1 MTDLIQPYDP
11 NWKTEFE
18 QLKKVLSNELKDFTT
33 DIQHVGSTSVP
44 ELHAK
49 PLLDIDII
57 LHNKTMLKQ
66 VVITLERL
74 GYSNKGEQGIAGR
87 FAFRQ
92 QTASTPITETTQQWQ
107 THHLYVCFADSLALK
122 NHLLFRDA
130 LLQNQEL
137 VEQYSELKL
146 SLLNEYGFTREE
158 YTKRKTAFI
167 LSVLSRA
174 GFSEEELMD
183 IAKANE

>member
-11 NWKTEFE
+11 HWKTEFE
-18 QLKKVLSNELKDFTT
+18 QLKQVFSNELIGFEI
-33 DIQHVGSTSVP
+33 DIQHVGSTAIP
-44 ELHAK
+44 GLCAK
-49 PLLDIDII
+49 PVLDVDII
-57 LHNKTMLKQ
+57 LHNKSMLEQ
-66 VVITLERL
+66 VTVILERI
-74 GYSNKGEQGIAGR
+74 GYVSKGEQGIEGR

-92 QTASTPITETTQQWQ
+92 RAVFTPITSTQQQWQ
-107 THHLYVCFADSLALK
+107 AHHLYVCFADSLALK

-130 LLQNQEL
+130 LLQNNQL

-146 SLLNEYGFTREE
+146 ALLNEHGITREE

-174 GFSEEELMD
+174 GFSEEERTE
-183 IAKANE
+183 IAKANV